1 MTAVPAGSGQLLT
14 GWGRTSA
21 SRATVLGPLDNEQ
34 IQGLVV
40 SRPRGGVLARGAGRS
55 YGDAAQ
61 NAGGYVLAPATMPF
75 IELAADA
82 ASVRV
87 SASVSFAQILATI
100 VPRGRILPV
109 LPGTADLTMVSL
121 RTFPVR

>member
-87 SASVSFAQILATI
+87 SASVSFAQILAKI
-100 VPRGRILPV
+100 GRAHV
-109 LPGTADLTMVSL
+109 
-121 RTFPVR
+121 